1 MTMDDARA
9 RLDARAV
16 GGSVGRWVTRAK
28 GDGRARLSRVDRGPR
43 GSRDARR
50 GTGTR
55 AAGRDEGGV
64 DVEGCASVVVVVVVV
79 VVVDGAGARAER

>member
-1 MTMDDARA
+1 MTRERDWTR
-9 RLDARAV
+9 
-16 GGSVGRWVTRAK
+16 GGSVTRAK
-28 GDGRARLSRVDRGPR
+28 EDGRARLSRVDRGPR

-79 VVVDGAGARAER
+79 VVDGAGARAER